1 MEEVKLK
8 DEGQKAI
15 LPNPVL
21 PAVFVGQILYLERSN
36 RNAPSEIEEVTV
48 QRIGK
53 KYFYLNGW
61 EERYPIGKE
70 NLLYESK
77 EYSQHNFQLYRTK
90 QEILDRKERANLIS
104 KLKAH
109 FDWHG
114 NSSKN
119 TLEQLRSAVD
129 VLCVGENG
137 R

>member
-1 MEEVKLK
+1 
-8 DEGQKAI
+8 
-15 LPNPVL
+15 
-21 PAVFVGQILYLERSN
+21 
-36 RNAPSEIEEVTV
+36 
-48 QRIGK
+48 
-53 KYFYLNGW
+53 
-61 EERYPIGKE
+61 
-70 NLLYESK
+70 LLYESK

-104 KLKAH
+104 KLKNH
-109 FDWHG
+109 FDWQG